1 MIQRKL
7 FFRRFYKFSLMNK
20 FEIRTIQ
27 AFFEKDNLLSFIYF
41 INRER
46 NFKEETFQELRRY
59 ETLMHTI
66 LIFKAEIEK
75 TVPHR
80 RVIYSPK
87 LCENSQIYVVFKR
100 DYSLPLGKMKY
111 VFIVFPSFLLQAK
124 RGFPSLSDCS

>member
-75 TVPHR
+75 TVP
-80 RVIYSPK
+80 
-87 LCENSQIYVVFKR
+87 Q
-100 DYSLPLGKMKY
+100 
-111 VFIVFPSFLLQAK
+111 
-124 RGFPSLSDCS
+124 